1 MVRIDIRYDNDL
13 RCTARHAPSGS
24 SVFTD
29 APLDN
34 HGKGASF
41 SPTDLLATSLGTCM
55 LTIMGIVAQRH
66 GIDLAGTTVSVDKE
80 MVAEPVRRVGCLTVE
95 IRVPVDP
102 GPEQRKLLQNAAAA
116 CPVHA
121 SLHPDVRK
129 PVTFR
134 WGA

>member
-1 MVRIDIRYDNDL
+1 MVRIDIRYDGQL

-24 SVFTD
+24 TLFTD

-41 SPTDLLATSLGTCM
+41 SPTDLLATSLGACM
-55 LTIMGIVAQRH
+55 ATIMGIVAERH
-66 GIDLAGTTVSVDKE
+66 DIDLTGMTLSVEKG
-80 MVAEPVRRVGCLTVE
+80 MVAEPVRRVGSLAVE
-95 IRVPVDP
+95 IRIPIDP
-102 GPEQRKLLQNAAAA
+102 GPRQQTLLQNAAAA

-121 SLHPDVRK
+121 SLHPDVAR
-129 PVTFR
+129 PVTFH